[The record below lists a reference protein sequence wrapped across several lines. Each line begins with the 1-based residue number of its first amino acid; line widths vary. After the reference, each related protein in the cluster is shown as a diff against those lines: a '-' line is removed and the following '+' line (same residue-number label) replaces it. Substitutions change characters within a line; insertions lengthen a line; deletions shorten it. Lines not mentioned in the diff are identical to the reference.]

1 MLEAPAAS
9 SRRDEDCGDADE
21 RQGENFTL
29 QTGESVLLSPSLS
42 FVIRCSVRNPLMVA
56 KSEWI
61 LMLFVVPY
69 CYCLLFDRDSRFAI
83 YFVTSLIL

>member
-9 SRRDEDCGDADE
+9 SRRDEDCGDDDE

-61 LMLFVVPY
+61 CCLLY